1 MKNKDDLKSFITI
14 FVVSIPDSINV
25 PTFEWRKK
33 KFFFSWYLGGTPGV
47 EIDAVE
53 FFQIKLKKVIRGNT
67 WFRIY
72 TKKSILTWAAKRS
85 YPPSSFICLP
95 YWVSTHSALDTQ
107 RNDSYVK
114 MMIMVE
120 WNKKFLV
127 AIDLKELLWEVT
139 TIWSYYL
146 PSGASV
152 VDIDVR
158 IRVRSTWKNNIF
170 CIN

>member
-53 FFQIKLKKVIRGNT
+53 FFQIKLKKVIKGNT

-72 TKKSILTWAAKRS
+72 TKKSILTWAAKRP
-85 YPPSSFICLP
+85 YPPSSLGEIDSLP
-95 YWVSTHSALDTQ
+95 NTRSISFRMWGIWVNLVNDLVTQKSNRIVQTLSAINWFHTIIF
-107 RNDSYVK
+107 SY
-114 MMIMVE
+114 IS
-120 WNKKFLV
+120 
-127 AIDLKELLWEVT
+127 A
-139 TIWSYYL
+139 
-146 PSGASV
+146 
-152 VDIDVR
+152 
-158 IRVRSTWKNNIF
+158 
-170 CIN
+170 